1 MKKLK
6 KKIDKM
12 TKNLTKDNF
21 SLESRKEESK
31 ENSLDTEESDI
42 NEEKNLNYYILN
54 LESKEKKQ
62 IKKNF
67 FEMGI

>member
-1 MKKLK
+1 
-6 KKIDKM
+6 M

-21 SLESRKEESK
+21 SLESREEESK
-31 ENSLDTEESDI
+31 ENSLDIEERDI

-62 IKKNF
+62 IKIKKNF
-67 FEMGI
+67 